1 MRTMCLNLI
10 TVNRIGRF
18 LLLCCTF
25 LWANTAWAI
34 QYNFLTYSVREGLP
48 HSRIYTIFQDKLG
61 YIWLGTDG
69 GAARFDGNDFVVFN
83 ASSGISEKAITAITE
98 TDEGVF
104 LATDQGVTKYAYG
117 KFITYPIGNGVRAIY
132 QLLPEKNGAVLIATD
147 KGLFRFVKS
156 TFQKITTSTSLDQ
169 LSIRSMYLDSIQ
181 GDLWVGTERNGLFH
195 LRVSVAGYS
204 ISSYTGEAVLSNA
217 GIRGIDKS
225 HDGILWIATQND
237 GLFSFEKNSLQNVVL
252 PSEIYS
258 VNFTSLKCDATGNVW
273 MGTWGRGVVR
283 YNKNSLLG
291 FDKSNGLKDDVIT
304 TLLVDREENLWF
316 GGYTYGL
323 SFYPGDQ
330 FVSIT
335 VKDGLKDDNV
345 RDIIRDPAGNFWIA
359 TLAGLVLYDGLE
371 LRTIPDLED
380 KRIGA
385 IEIDEQGVIY
395 AGLMSGEIACLKNG
409 KLERLIVPPRGLPI
423 SEIISMHFAQDGILW
438 IGTASS
444 GLFRLKN
451 NVYEFVNCGNILQRT
466 PIWDM
471 SEDALG
477 NFWLATGKGLFVL
490 QNGAA
495 VQPTVSKGNAYEKM
509 TYGIETDENYIYF
522 STARD
527 GIGRYNIKKKLY
539 QFFRKDEGLSS
550 NFTKSILRVDSS
562 RFIVTTLTGLDMIRF
577 TTDGQEITHF
587 TSGEEIG
594 TTEFNPACIIR
605 SPDGKIWLASSAGVI
620 IYDPSFNKNKSIV
633 PRVSI
638 EEILLMND
646 IPDWAKYADSLS
658 ISHGFPVNP
667 VFPHDKNK
675 ITFRFASM
683 HYGLGKKTYYRY
695 RLKGFDKDWL
705 TLTDGNIVNYSNLAP
720 NHYKFQVQAGTS
732 DGLWGEIMTHEFT
745 ISPPFWATW
754 WFFLIVL
761 IVIASI
767 GASLAFAYQRYR
779 LNFIR
784 QQRSLHDNQLHTA
797 RLVLILGGFFYMLAG
812 VLCGIFAPELD
823 LKIEQQV
830 ILGLTMFIVGVLS
843 YYRVV
848 FKKQTVFIMHMLYGL
863 VLLHVLYL
871 CHLNALS
878 PVTVVMLII
887 SLSAMTVAME
897 TIRVLIIYAAVVL
910 SVAAY
915 LMLMDTGLGYNKWLF
930 FVAILATITISFIGL
945 LAKLNLFNR
954 LVFAD
959 TTINNSRSLVIASDN
974 SGHIIFVSRSI
985 KTILGYSEDEVLG
998 EGWWKIRSD
1007 KTEDNEL
1014 MRSKIIQ
1021 GEDENKS
1028 YIVPIKSKNGN
1039 VRWIQWVDSSME
1051 GGVRVGVGLDV
1062 TDRHEIEQRY
1072 RHMIDSATDI
1082 IYTANHLGEF
1092 TFANEVATK
1101 ITGYSQDEL
1110 LGMNFTTLIHDNWK
1124 KETTIFYKKQFS
1136 RRVTSTYYEFPI
1148 IKKGGDL
1155 VWIGQTVRIQF
1166 DEIRQNFIK
1175 GFQAIARDITEKKQY
1190 EDELEKLSLVAS
1202 ETMSGVIISDADDRI
1217 EWVND
1222 AITRMTGYTMPEL
1235 SGKRTADL
1243 MNGESTD
1250 MEVVNK
1256 AREKATNGNSFEIE
1270 LLLYHKEGFEV
1281 WFSISNTA
1289 IFDENGDI
1297 LKHIEIYTD
1306 ISEKKRYEIQLSSY
1320 SRRLEILNMVRQ
1332 GLLRSQSI
1340 EDVGQFVL
1348 AILANRISYCTR
1360 LAMGMLNYNQD
1371 KMNMYYVWRNS
1382 SDVLEQKEIPV
1393 NQIRSIGM
1401 LRQNKYVYCENLL
1414 MIENPS
1420 TSDVENI
1427 REGIRSYFIMPLWA
1441 QGQLLGSI
1449 NVGADETHSFTD
1461 EEIDLI
1467 QEVATAMATTL
1478 LQLRYREILDQK
1490 NIDIAASINYARR
1503 IQDSILPPIDIL
1515 QKQLGDC
1522 FVIYKS
1528 KDILSGDF
1536 YWAEKHNGKVYVAVA
1551 DSTGHGVPGALLS
1564 MIGHNTLNQAIIE
1577 RGLTTPAVILDF
1589 MNTSIQR
1596 ALNQYNDV
1604 GELSDGM
1611 DITLCAIDVD
1621 ARSMEF
1627 AGAINPIYIIRHDG
1641 MFQWKGNR
1649 FSIGSYSD
1657 NKIRPF
1663 SNESI
1668 QLHAGDMLY
1677 MFTDGY
1683 PDQFGG
1689 INDRKLSHR
1698 RFREMLME
1706 VHTFP
1711 VATQKVKLEAMLTE
1725 WMKDTPQT
1733 DDITVLGI
1741 RIQ

>member
-1 MRTMCLNLI
+1 MCLNSFFF
-10 TVNRIGRF
+10 NRLSRF
-18 LLLCCTF
+18 LLLCCVF
-25 LWANTAWAI
+25 LWANTASAI

-48 HSRIYTIFQDKLG
+48 HSRIHTIFQDKLG

-69 GAARFDGNDFVVFN
+69 GAARFDGNDFVVFDAN
-83 ASSGISEKAITAITE
+83 SGVSEKAITAITE

-117 KFITYPIGNGVRAIY
+117 KFTTYPIGNDVRTIY
-132 QLLPEKNGAVLIATD
+132 QLLPEKNGAILIATD
-147 KGLFRFVKS
+147 NGLFRFTKS
-156 TFQKITTSTSLDQ
+156 SFQRITTSSSLDH
-169 LSIRSMYLDSIQ
+169 LSIRCMYLDSVQ
-181 GDLWVGTERNGLFH
+181 GDLWVGSDRNGLFH
-195 LRVSVAGYS
+195 LRTSVAGYS
-204 ISSYTGEAVLSNA
+204 ISSYAGESRLSNV

-225 HDGILWIATQND
+225 RDGILWIATLTN
-237 GLFSFEKNSLQNVVL
+237 GLFAFENNNLREVVL
-252 PSEIYS
+252 PAEIFPIS
-258 VNFTSLKCDATGNVW
+258 FTSLKCDAVGNVW
-273 MGTWGRGVVR
+273 MGTWGKGVVR

-291 FDKSNGLKDDVIT
+291 FDESNGLKDDVIT
-304 TLLVDREENLWF
+304 TLLIDREENIWF

-335 VKDGLKDDNV
+335 VKDGLPDNNV
-345 RDIIRDPAGNFWIA
+345 RDIIRDVYGNFWIA
-359 TLAGLVLYDGLE
+359 TLGGLIVYDGLE
-371 LRTIPDLED
+371 LRPIADLAN

-385 IEIDEQGVIY
+385 IEIDEAGVVY
-395 AGLMSGEIACLKNG
+395 AGLMTGEIACVKNQ
-409 KLERLIVPPRGLPI
+409 KLERIISPPSGLPI

-444 GLFRLKN
+444 GLFCLKN
-451 NVYEFVNCGNILQRT
+451 NVYEFVNSGNILQRT

-471 SEDALG
+471 SEDMYG

-495 VQPTVSKGNAYEKM
+495 VRPKLAKGNTFEKM
-509 TYGIETDENYIYF
+509 IYGISTDENYIYF
-522 STARD
+522 STTRD
-527 GIGRYNIKKKLY
+527 GIGRYSIKEQQYEFL
-539 QFFRKDEGLSS
+539 RKNEGLSS

-562 RFIVTTLTGLDMIRF
+562 RFFVTTLMGLDMIQF
-577 TTDGQEITHF
+577 NQEGQKITHF
-587 TSGEEIG
+587 ASGEEIG

-620 IYDPSFNKNKSIV
+620 IYDPSFNKNRSII

-638 EEILLMND
+638 EEILLMNET
-646 IPDWAKYADSLS
+646 PDWTKYADSLS
-658 ISHGFPVNP
+658 IFHGFPDNP

-675 ITFRFASM
+675 ISFRFTSM
-683 HYGLGKKTYYRY
+683 QYGLGKKTYYRY

-720 NHYKFQVQAGTS
+720 NDYKFQVQAGTS
-732 DGLWGEIMTHEFT
+732 DGLWGEIITYNFT
-745 ISPPFWATW
+745 VSPPFWATW

-767 GASLAFAYQRYR
+767 GAGLAFAYQRYR

-784 QQRSLHDNQLHTA
+784 QQRSLHNNQLQTA
-797 RLVLILGGFFYMLAG
+797 RLVLILGGFFYLFAG
-812 VLCGIFAPELD
+812 LLCKIFAPELD
-823 LKIEQQV
+823 LKIVQQV
-830 ILGLTMFIVGVLS
+830 ALGLIMLIVGGLS
-843 YYRVV
+843 YYHIAV
-848 FKKQTVFIMHMLYGL
+848 KKQTVFIMHLFYGL

-871 CHLNALS
+871 CHINSLS
-878 PVTVVMLII
+878 PVTVIILII
-887 SLSAMTVAME
+887 CLSAMTVALE
-897 TIRVLIIYAAVVL
+897 TIRILIIYSSVVL
-910 SVAAY
+910 AIAVY
-915 LMLMDTGLGYNKWLF
+915 LMIMDTGVGYNKWLF
-930 FVAILATITISFIGL
+930 FTAIFATITICFIGL

-954 LVFAD
+954 LIFAD
-959 TTINNSRSLVIASDN
+959 TTIHNSRSLVIAADDTGN
-974 SGHIIFVSRSI
+974 IIFVSRSI
-985 KTILGYSEDEVLG
+985 KAILGYSEEEVLG
-998 EGWWKIRSD
+998 EGWWKIRSA
-1007 KTEDNEL
+1007 KQEDNDLIRE
-1014 MRSKIIQ
+1014 KIIS
-1021 GEDENKS
+1021 GRDENKS
-1028 YIVPIKSKNGN
+1028 YVVPIRSKNGII
-1039 VRWIQWVDSSME
+1039 RWIQWVDSSME
-1051 GGVRVGVGLDV
+1051 GGVKVGVGLDV

-1092 TFANEVATK
+1092 TFANEVATN
-1101 ITGYSQDEL
+1101 ITGYTQTEL
-1110 LGMNFTTLIHDNWK
+1110 IGMNFMALIHDDWK
-1124 KETTIFYKKQFS
+1124 KETAIFYKKQFS
-1136 RRVTSTYYEFPI
+1136 RRVSSTYYEFPI

-1166 DEIRQNFIK
+1166 DETRQNFIK

-1202 ETMSGVIISDADDRI
+1202 ETMSGVIISDAEDRI

-1222 AITRMTGYTMPEL
+1222 AITRMSGYTMSEL

-1243 MNGESTD
+1243 MRGEATD
-1250 MEVVNK
+1250 MEVVQK
-1256 AREKATNGNSFEIE
+1256 AREKATDGDSFEIE

-1289 IFDENGDI
+1289 IFDEHGDI

-1332 GLLRSQSI
+1332 GLLRSQNI
-1340 EDVGQFVL
+1340 EDVGKYVL
-1348 AILANRISYCTR
+1348 AILANRIPYCTR
-1360 LAMGMLNYNQD
+1360 LAMGMLDFNQD
-1371 KMNMYYVWRNS
+1371 KMTMYYVWRNS
-1382 SDVLEQKEIPV
+1382 SDVLEQKETPLS
-1393 NQIRSIGM
+1393 QIRSMGM

-1414 MIENPS
+1414 TIENPS
-1420 TSDVENI
+1420 ASDLDNI
-1427 REGIRSYFIMPLWA
+1427 QEGIRSYFIMPLWA

-1461 EEIDLI
+1461 EEIELI

-1490 NIDIAASINYARR
+1490 NVDIAASINYARR
-1503 IQDSILPPIDIL
+1503 IQDSILPPIDVL
-1515 QKQLGDC
+1515 QKQLREC
-1522 FVIYKS
+1522 FIIYKS
-1528 KDILSGDF
+1528 KDVLSGDF

-1577 RGLTTPAVILDF
+1577 RGLTTPSVILDF

-1596 ALNQYNDV
+1596 ALNQYNDA

-1611 DITLCAIDVD
+1611 DITLCAIDTE

-1627 AGAINPIYIIRHDG
+1627 AGAINPIYIIRNG
-1641 MFQWKGNR
+1641 NMLQWKGNR

-1668 QLHAGDMLY
+1668 QLYAGDMLY

-1706 VHTFP
+1706 VYTYP
-1711 VATQKVKLEAMLTE
+1711 VADQKVKLEMMLTE

-1733 DDITVLGI
+1733 DDITILGI
-1741 RIQ
+1741 HIQ